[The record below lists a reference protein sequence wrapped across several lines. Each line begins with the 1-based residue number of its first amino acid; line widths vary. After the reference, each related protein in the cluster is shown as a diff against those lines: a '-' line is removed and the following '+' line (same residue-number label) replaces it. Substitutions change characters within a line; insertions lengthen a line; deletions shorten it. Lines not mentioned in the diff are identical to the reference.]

1 MSKCFH
7 KGGFP
12 VRTGRVAYL
21 SYASGLGVQGN
32 ALREV
37 LSHAVYFW
45 VENGRP
51 LFIICAIMIDVK
63 ILRERPDFVKE
74 KIALKKFDCDID
86 AILAFD
92 VERRKALVAF
102 EEARNAQNTA
112 SKAMA
117 ELPKGSPE
125 FKEKVAEMKSVS
137 AKVKELQ
144 AVSDEME
151 KKWKSMLLTIPN
163 IPDDSVPVGKS
174 DKDNVTVYTWGD
186 IDKIK
191 NAKPHWDL
199 PFFGELLDFQ
209 RGVKVT
215 GAGFPFYVGDMA
227 RLVRS
232 LLALFLDEARN
243 NGYRELMCPIM
254 VNAASATATG
264 QLPDKEGQMY
274 HDAQDDY
281 YMIPTAEVP
290 VTNFYRDEVFEESQL
305 PIYAC
310 GYTPCFRREAGSWGK
325 DVRGLNRLH
334 QFDKV
339 ELVKWVHPD
348 HGMEEL
354 EKLRK
359 DAEGI
364 LQKLNLPY
372 RVLAICT
379 GDIGFPHAK
388 QFDLEVWAA
397 GQQKW
402 LEVSSCS
409 CFTDFQA
416 RRANIRF
423 KPADGGKPHN
433 VYTLNGSGLAI
444 PRVLA
449 ALLENNVRDDGKVEI
464 PEVLRKW
471 YGGETIG

>member
-1 MSKCFH
+1 
-7 KGGFP
+7 
-12 VRTGRVAYL
+12 
-21 SYASGLGVQGN
+21 
-32 ALREV
+32 
-37 LSHAVYFW
+37 
-45 VENGRP
+45 
-51 LFIICAIMIDVK
+51 MIDVK
-63 ILRERPDFVKE
+63 ILREQPEKVKRLVS
-74 KIALKKFDCDID
+74 LKKFDCDID
-86 AILAFD
+86 AIIAFD
-92 VERRKALVAF
+92 AERRRAVSAF
-102 EEARNAQNTA
+102 EDARSAQNAA

-125 FKEKVAEMKSVS
+125 FLAKVAEMKSVS
-137 AKVKELQ
+137 AKVKELS
-144 AVSDEME
+144 AAADAAEA
-151 KKWKSMLLTIPN
+151 KWKQMLLTIPN
-163 IPDDSVPVGKS
+163 MPDESVPVGKS

-186 IDKIK
+186 IDSIK

-199 PFFGELLDFQ
+199 PFFDEMLDFK

-215 GAGFPFYVGDMA
+215 GAGFPFYTGDMA

-232 LLALFLDEARN
+232 LLALFLDEARS

-290 VTNFYRDEVFEESQL
+290 ITNFYRDETFEESQL

-348 HGMEEL
+348 KGFEEL
-354 EKLRK
+354 DKLRK

-364 LQKLNLPY
+364 LQKLGLPY

-388 QFDLEVWAA
+388 QYDLEVWAA

-423 KPADGGKPHN
+423 RPADGGKPRH

-449 ALLENNVRDDGKVEI
+449 ALLENNVRDDGKVAV
-464 PEVLRKW
+464 PEVLKKW
-471 YGGETIG
+471 FGADTIG